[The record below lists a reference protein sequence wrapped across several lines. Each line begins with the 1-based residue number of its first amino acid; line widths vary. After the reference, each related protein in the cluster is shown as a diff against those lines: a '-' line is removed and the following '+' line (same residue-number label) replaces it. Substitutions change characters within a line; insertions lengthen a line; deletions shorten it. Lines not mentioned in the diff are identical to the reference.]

1 MAKKQNRA
9 GVTPPHPLGGVPL
22 KGAAFWQGYGPLA
35 AVLIGAL
42 LLRVALVLLT
52 DAYLYDEGTM
62 FAWALRM
69 ADGGPAGFYAA
80 DYFADYP
87 PGYMLVLWLVGG
99 LMRAFGLAYTQKS
112 AALLMA
118 AVPILCELGL
128 AALIYAIAQK
138 YAARRTALWLAA
150 LAAFCPAFLFDS
162 AVWRQID
169 GVLCLCMAGAF
180 WLLEQKRYLPAA
192 FLYGV
197 GLAVKPQPLLLGPV
211 LAVCFLRPLLA
222 PGPSRGAAPEPSAQ
236 NSAALSPAGR
246 RAARLRAVK
255 NGALGAL
262 AALAPVL
269 AAALPFGPVS
279 GLPALLAQKYLGT
292 AQSYPYAAI
301 NACNLYAALGA
312 NWKSQTERFGPLT
325 WQQWGGLGILLVT
338 GYLVYLAVRSSRAG
352 RFSPLLLAGVYLAGI
367 FTLSHRMHER
377 YLLPAIALLLAAA
390 AVWDD
395 RRLVGLSAG
404 FSLTATLNQALV
416 YSSAGTDDEF
426 LTSAAS
432 ALMLRFTGLCQLA
445 LFLLL
450 AFTAYDLAVK
460 GHVCRFAPAPPL
472 SCAPPAPLPP
482 WTAKERLALAGLT
495 LAAAAVGLFYL
506 GEHTAPETLLDA
518 SGTTLTET
526 AATEG
531 QAAEA
536 WVYPA
541 ISYGGRLTITDL
553 SGAVLAELE
562 LNYGTTFQWKRLAL
576 AAAPAD
582 GRYIVTVENAS
593 VAELAFRDSSG
604 ALLPLSQAGGQPCAL
619 FDEQQKVP
627 DTISQLNSMYFDEIY
642 HGRTGYE
649 HLHRLPVYE
658 TTHPPLGKVFI
669 MLGIALFGMNG
680 FGWRVAGALFG
691 AGMVPVLYLLA
702 RRLFKRPWLAFTAA
716 ALFALDTLRFSQ
728 SRIATIDVYGTFFIL
743 LSAYFMVWY
752 CQSVLQNGVTKSLLP
767 MALAGAA
774 FGLGAASKW
783 TGIYAGAGL
792 AVLYFGALYV
802 RFRQKQPGFRR
813 ELAAALAGGVV
824 CFVLLPLALYIGS
837 YGVYRVR
844 DAGFGLAEWWQCQLT
859 MFRYH
864 AGLES
869 THPFES
875 RWYTWPLLLRP
886 VWYYMGHDV
895 AEGAVASIAGLG
907 SPVVFWAGLAAVCW
921 LGVRQV
927 CGRGSRVRG
936 ALLVFWLAQM
946 LPWTLVTRCT
956 FLYHYLPCLGF
967 SVLAIAAFLAEL
979 EDSSAQNARLARRL
993 AGVLLAAALAVFLW
1007 FYPAVSGLPVPEG
1020 LARSILWLP
1029 SWGFY
1034 QLKPLFSL

>member
-1 MAKKQNRA
+1 MTKRQDRA
-9 GVTPPHPLGGVPL
+9 GARPPRSMG
-22 KGAAFWQGYGPLA
+22 GAAFKSAAFWKNCGPLA
-35 AVLIGAL
+35 AVLAAAL
-42 LLRVALVLLT
+42 LLRVGLVLLT
-52 DAYLYDEGTM
+52 DAYPYDEGCL

-69 ADGGPAGFYAA
+69 AEVGPAGFYAP

-87 PGYMLVLWLVGG
+87 PGYMLVLWLVGR
-99 LMRAFGLAYTQKS
+99 LMRAFGLVYTQKS

-118 AVPILCELGL
+118 AVPILCETGL
-128 AALIYAIAQK
+128 AGLVYAAAQK
-138 YAARRTALWLAA
+138 FGGRRTALWLAA

-169 GVLCLCMAGAF
+169 GVLCLCMAGTF

-211 LAVCFLRPLLA
+211 LAVCFLQPLLWPTA
-222 PGPSRGAAPEPSAQ
+222 SDTAAKDP
-236 NSAALSPAGR
+236 AAG

-262 AALAPVL
+262 AALLPVL
-269 AAALPFGPVS
+269 LAALPFAPPGS
-279 GLPALLAQKYLGT
+279 LPALLTEKYWGT
-292 AQSYPYAAI
+292 AQSYPYASI

-312 NWKSQTERFGPLT
+312 NWTGQAERFGPLT
-325 WQQWGGLGILLVT
+325 WQQWGSLGILLAT

-390 AVWDD
+390 AVWGD

-416 YSSAGTDDEF
+416 YCAAGTDDEF

-432 ALMLRFTGLCQLA
+432 ALMLRFTGLCQLV

-450 AFTAYDLAVK
+450 AVTAFDLAVK
-460 GHVCRFAPAPPL
+460 GHVSRFAPAPPL
-472 SCAPPAPLPP
+472 CCEPAAPLPA

-495 LAAAAVGLFYL
+495 LAAAAAGLVYL

-518 SGTTLTET
+518 SGSVCAET
-526 AATEG
+526 VTVGG
-531 QAAEA
+531 QAAEV

-541 ISYGGRLTITDL
+541 ISYGGRLTITDPA
-553 SGAVLAELE
+553 GTVLAELE
-562 LNYGTTFQWKRLAL
+562 LNYGTTFQWKRLELLQPSAGGEYL
-576 AAAPAD
+576 
-582 GRYIVTVENAS
+582 VTVDNAS
-593 VAELAFRDSSG
+593 VAEIAFRDASG
-604 ALLPLSQAGGQPCAL
+604 TLLPLSQPGGQPCAL

-627 DTISQLNSMYFDEIY
+627 DAISQLNSMYFDEIY

-649 HLHRLPVYE
+649 HLHRLAVYE

-680 FGWRVAGALFG
+680 FGWRAAGALFG

-743 LSAYFMVWY
+743 LGAYFMVWY
-752 CQSVLQNGVTKSLLP
+752 CQSVLQKGVTKSLLP

-792 AVLYFGALYV
+792 AVLYFGALYA
-802 RFRQKQPGFRR
+802 RWRQEQPGFKR
-813 ELAAALAGGVV
+813 ELWAALAGGAA
-824 CFVLLPLALYIGS
+824 CFVLLPLVLYIGS
-837 YGVYRVR
+837 YGVYRAR
-844 DAGFGLAEWWQCQLT
+844 DPGFGLADWWQCQLT

-886 VWYYMGHDV
+886 VWYYMGHDL
-895 AEGAVASIAGLG
+895 AEGTVASIAGLG
-907 SPVVFWAGLAAVCW
+907 SPVVFLSGLAAVCW

-936 ALLVFWLAQM
+936 ALLVFWLAQL

-967 SVLAIAAFLAEL
+967 SVLAVAAFLAQL
-979 EDSSAQNARLARRL
+979 EDASANGARRARRL
-993 AGVLLAAALAVFLW
+993 AGGLLAAALAVFVW

>member
-1 MAKKQNRA
+1 MTKKQSRA
-9 GVTPPHPLGGVPL
+9 
-22 KGAAFWQGYGPLA
+22 AAGRPRPQGRAPVSWHRHGPL
-35 AVLIGAL
+35 LAL
-42 LLRVALVLLT
+42 LAGAFLLRAALVLVT
-52 DAYLYDEGTM
+52 DAYPYDEGCL
-62 FAWALRM
+62 FSWALRM
-69 ADGGPAGFYAA
+69 ADVGPAGFYAP

-87 PGYMLVLWLVGG
+87 PGYMLVLWLVGR
-99 LMRAFGLAYTQKS
+99 LMQAFGLAYTQKS

-118 AVPILCELGL
+118 LVPILCDLGL
-128 AALIYAIAQK
+128 AALVYAIGQK
-138 YAARRTALWLAA
+138 NLGRRAGLWLAA

-180 WLLEQKRYLPAA
+180 WLLEQKRFVPAA

-197 GLAVKPQPLLLGPV
+197 ALAVKPQPLLLGPA
-211 LAVCFLRPLLA
+211 LAVCFLRPLLLPSL
-222 PGPSRGAAPEPSAQ
+222 PGPALQDAGA
-236 NSAALSPAGR
+236 R
-246 RAARLRAVK
+246 RAARLHALK
-255 NGALGAL
+255 NGALGVL
-262 AALAPVL
+262 AALAPPL
-269 AAALPFGPVS
+269 AAALPFGPVGS
-279 GLPALLAQKYLGT
+279 LPALLAEKYWGT
-292 AQSYPYAAI
+292 AQSYPYASI

-312 NWKSQTERFGPLT
+312 NWAGQEGRFGPLT
-325 WQQWGGLGILLVT
+325 WQQWGCAGILFVT
-338 GYLVYLAVRSSRAG
+338 GYLLFLAVRGSRAG
-352 RFSPLLLAGVYLAGI
+352 RFSPLLLAAVYLAGI
-367 FTLSHRMHER
+367 FTFSHRMHER
-377 YLLPAIALLLAAA
+377 YLLPAIALLIAAA
-390 AVWDD
+390 AVWGE

-416 YSSAGTDDEF
+416 YCAAGTDDEF
-426 LTSAAS
+426 LTGAAS
-432 ALMLRFTGLCQLA
+432 ALMLRFTGLCQLL

-450 AFTAYDLAVK
+450 AHTAYGLVLHGDVR
-460 GHVCRFAPAPPL
+460 RFTPVRP
-472 SCAPPAPLPP
+472 SCAPPAPLPA

-495 LAAAAVGLFYL
+495 LATAAAGLVYL

-518 SGTTLTET
+518 SGSVCTET
-526 AATEG
+526 VTVEG
-531 QAAEA
+531 QAAEVWA
-536 WVYPA
+536 YPA
-541 ISYGGRLTITDL
+541 ISYGGWLRIADS

-562 LNYGTTFQWKRLAL
+562 LGYGTTFQWKKLEPVQI
-576 AAAPAD
+576 PAD
-582 GRYIVTVENAS
+582 GRYLVTIENAS
-593 VAELAFRDSSG
+593 MAELAFRDASGVLLGLSQPGG
-604 ALLPLSQAGGQPCAL
+604 ALCAL

-627 DTISQLNSMYFDEIY
+627 NTISQLNSMYFDEIY

-649 HLHRLPVYE
+649 HLYRLPVYE

-743 LSAYFMVWY
+743 LGAYGMVWY
-752 CQSVLQNGVTKSLLP
+752 CQSVLQRGVVKSLLP
-767 MALAGAA
+767 MAVSGAA

-792 AVLYFGALYV
+792 AVLYFGVLYA
-802 RFRQKQPGFRR
+802 RWRQKQPGFGR
-813 ELAAALAGGVV
+813 ELAAALAGGVA

-837 YGVYRVR
+837 YGVYWAR
-844 DAGFGLAEWWQCQLT
+844 DAGFTLGEWWRCQQS
-859 MFRYH
+859 MYNYH

-869 THPFES
+869 AHPFES

-886 VWYYMGHDV
+886 VWYYMGRGL
-895 AEGAVASIAGLG
+895 AEGRVASIAGLG
-907 SPVVFWAGLAAVCW
+907 SPVVFWGGLAAVCW

-936 ALLVFWLAQM
+936 ALLVLWLTQL
-946 LPWTLVTRCT
+946 LPWTLVARCT
-956 FLYHYLPCLGF
+956 FLYHYFPCLGF
-967 SVLAIAAFLAEL
+967 SVLAVAAFLAEL
-979 EDSSAQNARLARRL
+979 EAGGPAGARKARLL
-993 AGVLLAAALAVFLW
+993 AGGLLAAALAVFVW

-1020 LARSILWLP
+1020 WARSILWLP